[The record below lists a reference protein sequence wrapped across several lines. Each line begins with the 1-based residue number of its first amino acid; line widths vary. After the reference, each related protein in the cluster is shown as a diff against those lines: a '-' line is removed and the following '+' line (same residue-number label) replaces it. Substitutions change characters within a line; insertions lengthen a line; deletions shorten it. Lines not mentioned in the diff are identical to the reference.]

1 MKQAASIS
9 FAVAALALGLTFA
22 PAVSQAQPA
31 PSYTPV
37 PMTKPDFSSIMFT
50 SGTWNC
56 TQMLRGSKR
65 PDTSTTTVGMDGAWM
80 VSQDVAPPFDKY
92 RNYSI
97 NSTTY
102 TTYDPSVKQWVQ
114 MQMDSGGGYG
124 MSTSPGWDG
133 NTMTWST
140 KGLDGSSATDVFTKV
155 SDTQTT
161 DDITTTDAQG
171 HTSKLRIDCMKSGM

>member
-9 FAVAALALGLTFA
+9 FAVVALALGLVCA
-22 PAVSQAQPA
+22 PVASLAQPA

-37 PMTKPDFSSIMFT
+37 PMGRPDFSSMMFT

-56 TQMLRGSKR
+56 TQMLRGAKR
-65 PDTSTTTVGMDGAWM
+65 PDSSTTTVGMDGAWM

-92 RNYSI
+92 RNYPV

-102 TTYDPSVKQWVQ
+102 TTYDPSAKQWVQ
-114 MQMDSGGGYG
+114 MEVDNGGGYG
-124 MSTSPGWDG
+124 MSTSSGWDG
-133 NTMTWST
+133 NAMTWTT
-140 KGLDGSSATDVFTKV
+140 KGLDGSMSSDVYTKV

-161 DDITTTDAQG
+161 DEITTTDPAG
-171 HTSKLRIDCMKSGM
+171 HVTKTHIDCTKSAS